1 MTGQGTQGSRRSR
14 RARRRRRAPD
24 PPAACSGTAE
34 RQSQTPSREQG
45 WGWTGRAS
53 CHRQQQRLRS
63 NKKAARK
70 WEETPR
76 GTCVRVWKCARW
88 SGHRRP
94 LLLGRQGRTARQTLW
109 PRAAPARSRRPCCPL
124 FNPERGGGG
133 TRRAVPPPSHPPHRV
148 HLSKTFLV
156 LSLPHLLP
164 PPPFPPFPPLSPP
177 APFSPLLPPPP
188 THF

>member
-1 MTGQGTQGSRRSR
+1 MQDLLSATQAASLRDQRDTQNRVYVPWLHVPCSISLLLAGQPPQMTGRGTQGSRRSR

-88 SGHRRP
+88 SGRSGWRTVAVGQGDHAEADGSISPRSSSARRNAADAAS
-94 LLLGRQGRTARQTLW
+94 GC
-109 PRAAPARSRRPCCPL
+109 RAGVTTC
-124 FNPERGGGG
+124 
-133 TRRAVPPPSHPPHRV
+133 
-148 HLSKTFLV
+148 
-156 LSLPHLLP
+156 
-164 PPPFPPFPPLSPP
+164 
-177 APFSPLLPPPP
+177 
-188 THF
+188 